1 MPHIFIT
8 DLKPGDRV
16 SQFFLV
22 KKKERRRARTGKDY
36 LDLLLADRS
45 GVLGAKIWSE
55 SLDQYEPLFQEGQF
69 AGIAGRVETYQD
81 EFQLII
87 DRIKGIQ
94 LLEPEQLTKAGFDL
108 DLLVPAANLD
118 IPALWSQLLAWV
130 EQDIESPPLKEL
142 TRYLL
147 KSHETAWTNWPAS
160 KIYHHAYKGGL
171 LEHTC
176 RVVQLAR
183 VVVPFFPDLNQ
194 SLVLS
199 GAILHDIGKIKELEG
214 VLSAE
219 NTLEGQLLGHL
230 ALGLEMV
237 RQAAREITWEDPRL
251 LIQLEHIL
259 LAHHGQLEFG
269 SPVIPQTREA
279 FLVHTLDDLEGKLKM
294 MSDHLEQDRGQA
306 EFTDWH
312 RALRRKLFK
321 DRPASRNETENAG

>member
-8 DLKPGDRV
+8 DLKPGDKL

-22 KKKERRRARTGKDY
+22 KKKERRRTRTGKDY

-55 SLDQYEPLFQEGQF
+55 SLDQYDPLFQEGQF
-69 AGIAGRVETYQD
+69 AGIVGRVETYQD
-81 EFQLII
+81 EVQLII

-94 LLEPEQLTKAGFDL
+94 FLDPEQLTKAGFDPE
-108 DLLVPAANLD
+108 LLVPAANLD

-130 EQDIESPPLKEL
+130 DQDIESPPLKEL
-142 TRYLL
+142 TRHLL
-147 KSHETAWTNWPAS
+147 INHETAWTNWPAS

-176 RVVQLAR
+176 RVVQLAKSAL
-183 VVVPFFPDLNQ
+183 PLFPDLNK

-199 GAILHDIGKIKELEG
+199 GAILHDIGKIRELEG

-230 ALGLEMV
+230 VLGLEMV
-237 RQAAREITWEDPRL
+237 RQAAREITWDDPRL
-251 LIQLEHIL
+251 LTQLEHIL

-279 FLVHTLDDLEGKLKM
+279 FLVHMLDDLEGKIKM
-294 MSDHLEQDRGQA
+294 MTAHLEQDRGQA
-306 EFTDWH
+306 DFTDWH

-321 DRPASRNETENAG
+321 DLPPSRKGSENSG

>member
-1 MPHIFIT
+1 MPHILIS
-8 DLKPGDRV
+8 DLKAGDKV

-81 EFQLII
+81 EIQLII
-87 DRIKGIQ
+87 ERIKGIQ

-108 DLLVPAANLD
+108 DLLVPAADLD
-118 IPALWSQLLAWV
+118 IPALWSQLLDWV
-130 EQDIESPPLKEL
+130 EQEIESPPLKEL
-142 TRYLL
+142 TRHLL
-147 KSHETAWTNWPAS
+147 ISNETVWTTWPAS

-171 LEHTC
+171 LEHTF

-183 VVVPFFPDLNQ
+183 NVLPLFPDLNQ

-312 RALRRKLFK
+312 RALKRKLLK
-321 DRPASRNETENAG
+321 P